1 MPFAQPA
8 RAAAALLGAALLLPA
23 AALADDRASGTL
35 SLRFE
40 NDFIGDTDGHYTH
53 GTRIEW
59 VANDSTAGP
68 EFLRDTLNFLFP
80 FGDLS
85 GGRIGYALG
94 QNIYTAEDTDATGL
108 VRDDRPYAGWLYVGA
123 SLTDETPLAP
133 GRDYSS
139 LTTVELD
146 VGLVGPQAFGRQ
158 VQNGYHA
165 LAGFDKARGWDNQLK
180 NEPTASLIMSRTW
193 RSAPLSAGPLQ
204 ADFLPAVDASVGNVT
219 VHGGGGAL
227 VRFGQGLDV
236 DYGPARNPPFY
247 SPATIANPDRD
258 FAWYVFAGA
267 DGRVVAHNIFLDGNT
282 FADSHS
288 VDRKWLV
295 GDFRVGAAMLVSG
308 IKIELSQTIRSKEFT
323 EQDDLDRF
331 ATLTL
336 SARF

>member
-1 MPFAQPA
+1 MPLKHPVAALLIGAALAQPA
-8 RAAAALLGAALLLPA
+8 
-23 AALADDRASGTL
+23 LADEVPGTFSVRL
-35 SLRFE
+35 E

-53 GTRIEW
+53 GTRFEW
-59 VANDSTAGP
+59 VAGDATAGP
-68 EFLRDTLNFLFP
+68 EALRDALDFLFP

-85 GGRIGYALG
+85 GGRIGFALG
-94 QNIYTAEDTDATGL
+94 QNIYTAEDTSTADL
-108 VRDDRPYAGWLYVGA
+108 VENDRPYAGWLYVGA
-123 SLTDETPLAP
+123 SLSDETPLGP
-133 GRDYSS
+133 GRRFSN

-146 VGLVGPQAFGRQ
+146 LGIVGPDAYGKQ
-158 VQNGYHA
+158 VQNGYHS
-165 LAGFDKARGWDNQLK
+165 LAGFDKAHGWSHQLK
-180 NEPTASLIMSRTW
+180 NEPAASLIMSRTW
-193 RSAPLSAGPLQ
+193 RSAPLDLGPLS
-204 ADFLPAVDASVGNVT
+204 ADFLPAVDGSVGNVT

-227 VRFGQGLDV
+227 FRIGQGLDI

-247 SPATIANPDRD
+247 SPATIANPGRD

-295 GDFRVGAAMLVSG
+295 GDLRFGAAILVSG
-308 IKIELSQTIRSKEFT
+308 VKIEFSETIRSKEFT
-323 EQDDLDRF
+323 EQDDPDRF